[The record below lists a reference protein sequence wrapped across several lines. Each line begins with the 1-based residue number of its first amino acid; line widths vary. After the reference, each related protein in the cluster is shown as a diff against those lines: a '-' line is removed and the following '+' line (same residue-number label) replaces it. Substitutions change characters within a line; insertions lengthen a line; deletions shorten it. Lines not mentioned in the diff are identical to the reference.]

1 MEFEV
6 TRDIRNE
13 LLGRREVD
21 FNLRFDGPT
30 PSRMQVIGKL
40 AAQLNVGEDQ
50 MVLDSMKTS
59 YGMTE
64 LRGTARIYESK
75 ESKEKIERS
84 YLVTRGMPK
93 PKEEEA

>member
-21 FNLRFDGPT
+21 FTLRFDGPT
-30 PSRMQVIGKL
+30 PSRVQVIGKL
-40 AAQLNVGEDQ
+40 AAQLNVGGDQ

-64 LRGTARIYESK
+64 LRGNARIYDSK
-75 ESKEKIERS
+75 EAKEKTERS

-93 PKEEEA
+93 QKEEA